1 MILYNLNAKHIL
13 PKSIE
18 KEATIALSHYPKL
31 SNTKITFKFKKN
43 INKSTMQAR
52 PTFRS
57 FFRSKKNRAYVIL
70 ISEYF
75 NIADRQYKTT
85 DMPTNILIGW
95 FGHELGHIIDYKNR
109 SNLNLLVFGCQYL
122 FSPNHIIEAERTAD
136 CFAVAHGMEE
146 YILET
151 KNYILGHTGI
161 SESYR
166 DRIKRYYLSPE
177 EIMLMVEQRD
187 L

>member
-1 MILYNLNAKHIL
+1 MIIYNLNAQHII

-31 SNTKITFKFKKN
+31 SNTKITFQFKKN
-43 INKSTMQAR
+43 IKKSTMQAR
-52 PTFRS
+52 PTFWS
-57 FFRSKKNRAYVIL
+57 FFRSKKNREYVIL

-75 NIADRQYKTT
+75 KIADRQYSTK
-85 DMPTNILIGW
+85 DMPSNILIGW
-95 FGHELGHIIDYKNR
+95 FGHELGHIIDYRNR
-109 SNLNLLVFGCQYL
+109 SNLNLLAFGIQYL
-122 FSPNHIIEAERTAD
+122 LSPNYIIEAERAAD

-151 KNYILGHTGI
+151 KNYILNNAEIT
-161 SESYR
+161 ENYR
-166 DRIKRYYLSPE
+166 NRIKRYYLSPE

>member
-1 MILYNLNAKHIL
+1 MIIYNLNAKHII

-43 INKSTMQAR
+43 IKKSTMQAR
-52 PTFRS
+52 PTFGS
-57 FFRSKKNRAYVIL
+57 FFRSKENREYVIL

-75 NIADRQYKTT
+75 KISNKRYKTK
-85 DMPTNILIGW
+85 DMPSNILIGW

-109 SNLNLLVFGCQYL
+109 SNLNLLRFGFQYL
-122 FSPNHIIEAERTAD
+122 FSSNYIVEAERAAD

-151 KNYILGHTGI
+151 KNYILSHTEI
-161 SESYR
+161 TESYR
-166 DRIKRYYLSPE
+166 DRIEKYYLSPE
-177 EIMLMVEQRD
+177 EIMLMIEQRD

>member
-1 MILYNLNAKHIL
+1 MIIYNLNAKHII

-18 KEATIALSHYPKL
+18 KEATIALSYYPKL
-31 SNTKITFKFKKN
+31 SNTQITFKFKKN
-43 INKSTMQAR
+43 IKKSTMQAR
-52 PTFRS
+52 PTFAS
-57 FFRSKKNRAYVIL
+57 FFRTKKNREYVIL

-75 NIADRQYKTT
+75 KIADREYRTK
-85 DMPTNILIGW
+85 DMPSNILIGW
-95 FGHELGHIIDYKNR
+95 FGHELGHIIDYRNR
-109 SNLNLLVFGCQYL
+109 SNLDLLAFGVKYL
-122 FSPNHIIEAERTAD
+122 FSPSYIIEAERTAD

-151 KNYILGHTGI
+151 KNYILNHAEIT
-161 SESYR
+161 ETYR
-166 DRIKRYYLSPE
+166 ARINRYYLSPE